1 MSIFVKPIMRLVN
14 EFSKLPGVGKRTATR
29 YAYKVIEMTD
39 GDVEALISAIRD
51 VKENVH
57 YCEACG
63 NFTENDLCEICTT
76 RYENVIC
83 VVKDPKDV
91 ATIEKMQTYRGVY
104 HVLHGTINPLANIS
118 PNDIKIR
125 ELLGRIKDTTEE
137 VIIALSPDVEGDATS
152 MYISRLIKPMGVKVT
167 RLAQGISIGQDIEFA
182 DEVTL
187 AKAMI
192 DRKEI

>member
-118 PNDIKIR
+118 PNDITIR

-152 MYISRLIKPMGVKVT
+152 MYISRLLKPMGVKVT

>member
-39 GDVEALISAIRD
+39 ADVESLILAIRD

-57 YCEACG
+57 YCDACG
-63 NFTENDLCEICTT
+63 NFTEKDTCEICTT
-76 RYENVIC
+76 RSENIIC

-125 ELLGRIKDTTEE
+125 ELLARIKDTTEE

-152 MYISRLIKPMGVKVT
+152 MYINRLLKPLGVKVT

-192 DRKEI
+192 DRKEL